1 MNAGSSLKPISSPDI
16 AAVNPDSKQRIRCQL
31 EVKRKGLGQGV
42 DFELSVDFELP
53 DWGIHILF
61 GRSGCGKTTLLRS
74 IAGLESDA
82 LGDVWVGDICWQSS
96 GNEGRADESSENS
109 RRSQKRHFLPVH
121 QRSLGYVFQ
130 EASLFPHLTVQ
141 QQLLFGYER
150 IDESER
156 KIHPEELIELF
167 HLGPMLDQPTTALS
181 GGQRQRVAI
190 ATALLTSPDLLLM
203 DEPLAALDSSSKAE
217 ILPYLSAL
225 KARFKLPIIYVTHS
239 LEEAIQLGDS
249 LLLMEAGKLI
259 AQGSIADV
267 LQQQNLP
274 GIPHDLLPN
283 LIGLATVSGEN
294 LARIIGTDQFLYLG
308 SWATALQWPEGGAAL
323 LRARIDAADILLA
336 ANPLQSVSCPN
347 QVTGY
352 IESVTAEALSGSAD
366 SVVSE
371 YCRVVVALASPA
383 PAEGKTRLTVRITEI
398 QTREMQLKAGQQVWL
413 LINRFKLI

>member
-1 MNAGSSLKPISSPDI
+1 MNADSSLKPILSPDI
-16 AAVNPDSKQRIRCQL
+16 AAVKPDSKQRIRCNL
-31 EVKRKGLGQGV
+31 ALRRA

-53 DWGIHILF
+53 DCGIHILF

-82 LGDVWVGDICWQSS
+82 LGDVWVGDTCWQSIVDS
-96 GNEGRADESSENS
+96 CRANEGRADKRNENT
-109 RRSQKRHFLPVH
+109 RGSQKRHFLPVH

-150 IDESER
+150 IDESR
-156 KIHPEELIELF
+156 RRIHPGEMIQLLN
-167 HLGPMLDQPTTALS
+167 LAPLLDQPTTVLS

-203 DEPLAALDSSSKAE
+203 DEPLTALDSSSKAE

-225 KARFKLPIIYVTHS
+225 KGRFKLPIIYVTHS
-239 LEEAIQLGDS
+239 LEEAIQLGDT

-259 AQGSIADV
+259 AQGSMADV

-283 LIGLATVSGEN
+283 LIELATVSGEN
-294 LARIIGTDQFLYLG
+294 LARIIGTDQFIYLG
-308 SWATALQWPEGGAAL
+308 SKATARQHPDDGADL
-323 LRARIDAADILLA
+323 LRARIDAADILLSV
-336 ANPLQSVSCPN
+336 NPLQSVSCPN
-347 QVTGY
+347 QLQGY
-352 IESVTAEALSGSAD
+352 IEAIVPEALSGSAE

-371 YCRVVVALASPA
+371 VSRVIVTLAPASPA
-383 PAEGKTRLTVRITEI
+383 EDKTRLTIRINEV
-398 QTREMQLKAGQQVWL
+398 QTREMRLKAGQQVWL

>member
-1 MNAGSSLKPISSPDI
+1 MALRR
-16 AAVNPDSKQRIRCQL
+16 A
-31 EVKRKGLGQGV
+31 

-53 DWGIHILF
+53 DCGIHILF

-82 LGDVWVGDICWQSS
+82 LGDVWVGDTCWQSIVDS
-96 GNEGRADESSENS
+96 CRANEGGVIGSENEE
-109 RRSQKRHFLPVH
+109 RAQKRNFLPVH

-150 IDESER
+150 IDESR
-156 KIHPEELIELF
+156 RRIHPGEMIQLLN
-167 HLGPMLDQPTTALS
+167 LALLLDQPTTALS

-225 KARFKLPIIYVTHS
+225 KGRFKLPIIYVTHS

-259 AQGSIADV
+259 AQGSMADV

-283 LIGLATVSGEN
+283 LIELARGSGEN

-308 SWATALQWPEGGAAL
+308 SRATARQHPDDGAAL
-323 LRARIDAADILLA
+323 LRARVDAADILLSV
-336 ANPLQSVSCPN
+336 NPLQSVSCPN
-347 QVTGY
+347 QLQGY
-352 IESVTAEALSGSAD
+352 IEAIVPEALSGSAE

-371 YCRVVVALASPA
+371 VSRVVVTLASASPA
-383 PAEGKTRLTVRITEI
+383 EDKTRLTIRINEA
-398 QTREMQLKAGQQVWL
+398 QTREKQLKAGQQVWL